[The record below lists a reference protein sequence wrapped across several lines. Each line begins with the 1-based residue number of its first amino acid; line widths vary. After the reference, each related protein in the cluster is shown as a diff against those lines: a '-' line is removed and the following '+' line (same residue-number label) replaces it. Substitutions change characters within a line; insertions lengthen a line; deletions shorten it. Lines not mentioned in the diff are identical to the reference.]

1 QHGSTSGCTDEN
13 GAIADIYTY
22 TDYGHTVRYKFLRPQ
37 CGRRCVTMSLLDC
50 PDSIVSSVA
59 NDTPSAGQTTITL
72 SGLLLTADAYNGLEL
87 RVVRPEAA
95 SNRLLYGE
103 VLDTTS
109 STIVVQDDGS
119 DSIYSA
125 LNSATQGFQ
134 VLDLPAAEASP

>member
-1 QHGSTSGCTDEN
+1 
-13 GAIADIYTY
+13 
-22 TDYGHTVRYKFLRPQ
+22 
-37 CGRRCVTMSLLDC
+37 MSLLDC

-103 VLDTTS
+103 VLDTTTT
-109 STIVVQDDGS
+109 TIVVQDDGS
-119 DSIYSA
+119 DSIYNA
-125 LNSATQGFQ
+125 LNGATQGFQ
-134 VLDLPAAEASP
+134 VLDLPAAEASPSSTSGTWDLGAVCPSPKWLRGKAINRLG